1 MTVKREKLT
10 VDVYYASETAE
21 GKNVAKI
28 TVVTYNTE
36 TGAEVQASTIVRKG
50 DASGGEY
57 ATQYQSILDAT
68 DPLLL
73 KIENYFRQVDEEV
86 FETMMNMVNTVF
98 ASSLNTSTTWTGQYG
113 LRITSGIPADTLIPE
128 SVFA

>member
-50 DASGGEY
+50 DASDGEY

-73 KIENYFRQVDEEV
+73 KIENYFRQVDEE
-86 FETMMNMVNTVF
+86 
-98 ASSLNTSTTWTGQYG
+98 
-113 LRITSGIPADTLIPE
+113 
-128 SVFA
+128 

>member
-50 DASGGEY
+50 DASDGEY
-57 ATQYQSILDAT
+57 ETQYQSIFDAT

-98 ASSLNTSTTWTGQYG
+98 ASNLNTNTAWIGQYG
-113 LRITSGIPADTLIPE
+113 
-128 SVFA
+128 

>member
-1 MTVKREKLT
+1 M
-10 VDVYYASETAE
+10 
-21 GKNVAKI
+21 
-28 TVVTYNTE
+28 
-36 TGAEVQASTIVRKG
+36 RKG
-50 DASGGEY
+50 DTSGGEY
-57 ATQYQSILDAT
+57 EAQYQSIFDAT

-73 KIENYFRQVDEEV
+73 KIESYFRKVNKEV

-98 ASSLNTSTTWTGQYG
+98 ASSLNTNTTWIGQYG

>member
-36 TGAEVQASTIVRKG
+36 TGAEVRASTIVRNVMPPA
-50 DASGGEY
+50 AS
-57 ATQYQSILDAT
+57 T
-68 DPLLL
+68 
-73 KIENYFRQVDEEV
+73 R
-86 FETMMNMVNTVF
+86 
-98 ASSLNTSTTWTGQYG
+98 LNTSPFSMQLT
-113 LRITSGIPADTLIPE
+113 RCC
-128 SVFA
+128 

>member
-50 DASGGEY
+50 DASGGS
-57 ATQYQSILDAT
+57 T
-68 DPLLL
+68 
-73 KIENYFRQVDEEV
+73 R
-86 FETMMNMVNTVF
+86 
-98 ASSLNTSTTWTGQYG
+98 LNTSLFSMQLT
-113 LRITSGIPADTLIPE
+113 RCC
-128 SVFA
+128 

>member
-36 TGAEVQASTIVRKG
+36 TGAEVQASTVMPPA
-50 DASGGEY
+50 AS
-57 ATQYQSILDAT
+57 T
-68 DPLLL
+68 
-73 KIENYFRQVDEEV
+73 R
-86 FETMMNMVNTVF
+86 
-98 ASSLNTSTTWTGQYG
+98 LNTSPFSMQLT
-113 LRITSGIPADTLIPE
+113 RCC
-128 SVFA
+128 

>member
-1 MTVKREKLT
+1 M
-10 VDVYYASETAE
+10 
-21 GKNVAKI
+21 
-28 TVVTYNTE
+28 
-36 TGAEVQASTIVRKG
+36 RKG

-73 KIENYFRQVDEEV
+73 KIENYFRRVDEEV

-98 ASSLNTSTTWTGQYG
+98 ASSLNTNTTGLVSTACALPLAFLPT
-113 LRITSGIPADTLIPE
+113 P
-128 SVFA
+128 

>member
-1 MTVKREKLT
+1 MSVKRENLT
-10 VDVYYASETAE
+10 VDVYYASESAE

-36 TGAEVQASTIVRKG
+36 TGTEVQASTIVRKG
-50 DASGGEY
+50 DTSGGEY
-57 ATQYQSILDAT
+57 EAQYQSIFDAT

-73 KIENYFRQVDEEV
+73 KIESYFRKVNKEV

-98 ASSLNTSTTWTGQYG
+98 ASSLNTNTTWIGQYG

-128 SVFA
+128 NVFA